1 MTNLNLRQS
10 LLAIGLIVIYILAV
24 YGLISHLG
32 TGLVVLGSL
41 PVLYIGWSMGV
52 IPGVLAWG
60 VVMVFQSHAIML
72 HHHAGWI
79 ELWKFYTQPGSILGH
94 VITLILVFIFA
105 QTRSLLHRLHM
116 ANQRQTLISQLSQE
130 ALKEGSLSNLM
141 RTYLPAILQS
151 LPGSRGLATVSDQ
164 AQKQMLVLN
173 GSNLPGFESGI
184 ILTAEEKQWLMTF
197 CFLEITPATGSNVSQ
212 GLLHKVGAP
221 DQGRV
226 HILSLKTSA
235 RLYGMIMLFT
245 SGVLTGTSKQFI
257 KTLGNILS
265 NGMDKQEHRQKLVH
279 DYEQLLHLFDSLDA
293 VACVV
298 DPVSDEVL
306 YVNKKASDQLPS
318 SEAHSPCYRF
328 LYGQEAPCSFCTN
341 QILFGKEQHDTYH
354 WEMRHP
360 LSGEW
365 YHYTDQALQW
375 ADGRWVKFSVA
386 IKITAIKEAQLKEQ
400 EQHHFLETLIEA
412 IPGPVFYK
420 DRKGVY
426 LGCNQAFVQFLGID
440 KEAIIGKSLFDF
452 YPLDLA
458 QTYNKADE
466 DLYKSGGSQIYEAP
480 LPRRDGTL
488 RTVVFHKAVLTNS
501 EGEISG
507 LVGVILDITE
517 RKQLEAERL
526 QNQKLTSIGQLA
538 AGIAH
543 EINTPIQF
551 IGDNVKFLN
560 DAFTDLMEIIQKSL
574 EAAGADPANL
584 GRTLQDLSQALDV
597 EYLQGEIPQAVAQTL
612 EGVNRV
618 SQIVKAMKAFA
629 HPEGQESTMTN
640 VNEVIANTVV
650 VSKNEWK
657 YVAWLQ
663 THLDPKLP
671 MVPALPGELGQVIL
685 NIIVNAAHA
694 IEEKN
699 QGEKETKGLIQV
711 TTSTQNGSIE
721 ISIADNGM
729 GMPPEVQEKIFDP
742 FFTTKPVGKG
752 TGQGLAIAYAVIHE
766 KHKGK
771 IMVSSTPGQ
780 GTTFSII
787 LPLTV
792 PSSSPADQALSS
804 NTKA

>member
-1 MTNLNLRQS
+1 MTNLNLRQL

-24 YGLISHLG
+24 YGLIPYLG
-32 TGLVVLGSL
+32 TGLVVLSSL

-52 IPGVLAWG
+52 IPGVLTWG
-60 VVMVFQSHAIML
+60 VAMVFQSHAIML

-79 ELWKFYTQPGSILGH
+79 ELWKFYAQPGSILGH

-105 QTRSLLHRLHM
+105 QTRSLLHRLHA

-130 ALKEGSLSNLM
+130 ALKEGSLSSLM
-141 RTYLPAILQS
+141 RIYLPAILQS
-151 LPGSRGLATVSDQ
+151 IPGSTGLATVNDQ

-184 ILTAEEKQWLMTF
+184 ILTTEEKQWLMTF

-212 GLLHKVGAP
+212 SLLHKVGAP

-226 HILSLKTSA
+226 YILPLKTSA
-235 RLYGMIMLFT
+235 RLYGMIMLFAP
-245 SGVLTGTSKQFI
+245 GVLTGKSKQFL
-257 KTLGNILS
+257 KTMANILS
-265 NGMDKQEHRQKLVH
+265 HGMDKQEHRQKLVH

-293 VACVV
+293 VAYVV

-306 YVNKKASDQLPS
+306 YVNKKAADQLPS
-318 SEAHSPCYRF
+318 SEAHGPCYRF

-360 LSGEW
+360 VSGEW

-440 KEAIIGKSLFDF
+440 KEAIIGRSVFDF
-452 YPLDLA
+452 CPLELA
-458 QTYNKADE
+458 QTYDKSDE
-466 DLYKSGGSQIYEAP
+466 DLYKSGGSQIYEAT
-480 LPRRDGTL
+480 LPHRDGTL
-488 RTVVFHKAVLTNS
+488 RTAVFHKAVLTNT

-526 QNQKLTSIGQLA
+526 QNQKMSSIGQLA

-551 IGDNVKFLN
+551 IGDNVKFIN
-560 DAFTDLMEIIQKSL
+560 DAFVELLKFIDQCLKSPALPEEALESLKDLAASL
-574 EAAGADPANL
+574 
-584 GRTLQDLSQALDV
+584 DL
-597 EYLQGEIPQAVAQTL
+597 EYLREEIPQAVVQTQ
-612 EGVNRV
+612 EGVSRV
-618 SQIVKAMKAFA
+618 SQIVRAMKAFA
-629 HPEGQESTMTN
+629 HPEVQESTMTN
-640 VNEVIANTVV
+640 VNEVITNTVI

-657 YVAWLQ
+657 YVANLE
-663 THLDPKLP
+663 TRLEPDLLL
-671 MVPALPGELGQVIL
+671 VPALPVELGQVIL
-685 NIIVNAAHA
+685 NMIVNAAHA
-694 IEEKN
+694 IEGKN
-699 QGEKETKGLIQV
+699 RGQKDTKGLIQV
-711 TTSTQNGSIE
+711 ITSSHDEYIE
-721 ISIADNGM
+721 ISIVDNGT
-729 GMPPEVQEKIFDP
+729 GMPAEIQEKIFDP

-752 TGQGLAIAYAVIHE
+752 TGQGLAIAYTIIHE
-766 KHKGK
+766 KHQGK
-771 IMVSSTPGQ
+771 IKVSSTPGQ
-780 GTTFSII
+780 GTTFSIM
-787 LPLTV
+787 LPLTA
-792 PSSSPADQALSS
+792 PSSSPEQALSS
-804 NTKA
+804 NTTA